1 MRGKMLVEPG
11 LQQRAQSVAHD
22 VLEGEPPPRRPAIRR
37 PRRGRRAAR
46 RAGRRPPPP
55 PATPFPRGC
64 GRGSVRICRRKLR
77 RRRAAAPVQF
87 APPAL
92 VLHPPAAPPPNRQ
105 ARHGARSGAPR
116 HRGRALRSV
125 REHRPAPAPPAAPA
139 RAPAFRGDDAADRGD
154 DLLHR
159 GILLGFGVGH
169 RGNRDGCE
177 APKLEAAARNCQS
190 RRHRAHHSF
199 SPPPNPAHLSFTSR

>member
-1 MRGKMLVEPG
+1 MAGRCSSSQVCSNGRKVSRTISSRVTPRPADQQFAGRGAAAGQLAEPG
-11 LQQRAQSVAHD
+11 
-22 VLEGEPPPRRPAIRR
+22 EGRRRR
-37 PRRGRRAAR
+37 PRCLFREDAVAARFGFAAGSCGVGARRLRFNSSRRPWCCTRRRRRGRTGRPGTGLDPAHRAIAVER
-46 RAGRRPPPP
+46 FGQ
-55 PATPFPRGC
+55 FENI
-64 GRGSVRICRRKLR
+64 VLR
-77 RRRAAAPVQF
+77 RRRRRHRL
-87 APPAL
+87 APPAFL
-92 VLHPPAAPPPNRQ
+92 
-105 ARHGARSGAPR
+105 
-116 HRGRALRSV
+116 
-125 REHRPAPAPPAAPA
+125 
-139 RAPAFRGDDAADRGD
+139 GDDAADRGD